1 MIVYYRFARIPTNNQ
16 GIGSYLYYKITDG
29 RPYIHVSR
37 LFYRGVVK
45 HVPALISLNSTFKNF
60 LRIWCEKR
68 SKKHILAK
76 KVVSCYHS
84 FVPHTYLLYKQIN
97 YAKSL
102 TLEELKSF
110 EFLSFSKLL
119 FDGVLR

>member
-76 KVVSCYHS
+76 KWLVVIIHS
-84 FVPHTYLLYKQIN
+84 FHTPIYSINKLIMQRVLL
-97 YAKSL
+97 
-102 TLEELKSF
+102 
-110 EFLSFSKLL
+110 
-119 FDGVLR
+119 